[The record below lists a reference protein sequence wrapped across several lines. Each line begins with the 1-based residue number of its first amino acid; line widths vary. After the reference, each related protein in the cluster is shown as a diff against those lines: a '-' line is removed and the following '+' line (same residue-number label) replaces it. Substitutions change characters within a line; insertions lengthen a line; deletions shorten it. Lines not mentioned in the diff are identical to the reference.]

1 MKLLFENWRKYL
13 IQEEINVN
21 ASKKITQGVLLG
33 LRQFIKKGPGEPLP
47 DRQMAVFSFGGR
59 DYGASDYDR
68 EKNPDYS
75 HYSFNKQRLG
85 MSEDLP
91 VTSVRIRLGKS
102 MPDKMGSTQFAVG
115 GSYSPIVGFH
125 YGTSTGEKQFQA
137 PGKNAGE
144 LVVQIVYNPELFK
157 TRKDLMQ
164 GFNTLLPLIR
174 KTVSHE
180 LFHAYQTKKGRMFH
194 KSKEGE
200 YWSEVPLEDMPD
212 VPGQVRYYL
221 ADHETEAF
229 VRGFYRQ
236 SKITKVKWEDVV
248 NAYLDDIERSLENAG
263 KEYAK
268 ELIGLFGTL
277 EEFRKTYREQIM
289 QKWKDYAR
297 KELPCAT
304 LSNGKF
310 INPNVCTHEKPTLIK
325 ATSAAISKKW
335 GGWRGLLAKLKKI

>member
-33 LRQFIKKGPGEPLP
+33 LRQFIKKNPHAPL
-47 DRQMAVFSFGGR
+47 QSQSAVFSFGGH
-59 DYGASDYDR
+59 DGASSTHR
-68 EKNPDYS
+68 KMNPDYS
-75 HYSFNKQRLG
+75 RYSFNKQRLG

-91 VTSVRIRLGKS
+91 VTSVKVGLGKGK
-102 MPDKMGSTQFAVG
+102 PDGMGSKQFSVV
-115 GSYSPIVGFH
+115 GSYDSTVGFH
-125 YGTSTGEKQFQA
+125 YRRGGKKLFAEPGE
-137 PGKNAGE
+137 GE
-144 LVVQIVYNPELFK
+144 VIVKINYNPEFFK
-157 TRKDLMQ
+157 TREDLKQ
-164 GFNTLLPLIR
+164 GFNTLLPMIK

-180 LFHAYQTKKGRMFH
+180 IFHAYQTQKGRMGH

-212 VPGQVRYYL
+212 VPEKVRYYL

-325 ATSAAISKKW
+325 TTSAAISKEW

>member
-174 KTVSHE
+174 KTTSHE
-180 LFHAYQTKKGRMFH
+180 LFHAYQTKKGRMGH

-200 YWSEVPLEDMPD
+200 YWSEVPLEEMPD
-212 VPGQVRYYL
+212 VPQQVRYYL

-236 SKITKVKWEDVV
+236 SKVTKVRWEEIVCT
-248 NAYLDDIERSLENAG
+248 YLDDIEKALESAG
-263 KEYAK
+263 EEYEK
-268 ELIGLFGTL
+268 ELKG
-277 EEFRKTYREQIM
+277 FREMRTQIM
-289 QKWKDYAR
+289 QKWKDYAI

-310 INPNVCTHEKPTLIK
+310 INPNACRHEKPTLVK
-325 ATSAAISKKW
+325 VASAAISKKW
-335 GGWRGLLAKLKKI
+335 GGWRGLLAKLGKKDK